1 MPPLRVS
8 ADEFRAIAEEV
19 NRLAAE
25 FLSSLDDRRTVSATS
40 ATDTAAFSVPLA
52 EEGIGEAVLRDLEAV
67 TEHVRAPTGRRLPY
81 VLGSGDPIAAL
92 GDLYASVLNQNLTA
106 WRSAPAAVAI
116 ERTVLEWLGR
126 AIGCD
131 GFVGSF
137 TSGGS
142 LGNLMALAMARESRA
157 PANEDGAQRG
167 VVYAS
172 DEVHMSIPKAVAML
186 GLGRA
191 NLRLI
196 PVDDCMRID
205 VSALEA
211 AIAHDRDAGR
221 RGIALVGSAGTIMS
235 GAIDPLAELADVA
248 GRHDLWFHVDGA
260 YGAAAALAEPDKFV
274 GMSRADSISLDAHKW
289 LYQPLDC
296 SVLLY
301 RDIDVARLTF
311 AYSAEY
317 VKTATDDPIEGFA
330 FFEQTIELSRRFRAL
345 KLWLSLR
352 YHGLAAFR
360 EAIAENLAQPK
371 LLAELVEAEPSLEL
385 LAPVELSAVCFRWKS
400 ADVDTL
406 NDRNEAILRNVN
418 EAGHVWISNASV
430 RGIVGLRACITN
442 HRTTEQDV
450 HRIIEEVLAAADRV
464 AARAP

>member
-8 ADEFRAIAEEV
+8 ADEFRAIAEGV

-40 ATDTAAFSVPLA
+40 GADTAAFSVPLP

-67 TEHVRAPTGRRLPY
+67 AEHVRAPTGRRLPY

-116 ERTVLEWLGR
+116 ERTVLEWLAR

-131 GFVGSF
+131 GFVGTF

-142 LGNLMALAMARESRA
+142 LGNLLALAMARESRA
-157 PANEDGAQRG
+157 PANENGAQGG

-172 DEVHMSIPKAVAML
+172 EEVHMSIPKAVAML

-191 NLRLI
+191 NLHLI
-196 PVDDCMRID
+196 PVDDSMRID
-205 VSALEA
+205 VSALKA
-211 AIAHDRDAGR
+211 AIAGDRDAGR

-248 GRHDLWFHVDGA
+248 RRHDLWFHVDGA
-260 YGAAAALAEPDKFV
+260 YGVAAALAAPEKFV
-274 GMSRADSISLDAHKW
+274 GTAQADSISLDAHKW

-301 RDIDVARLTF
+301 RDADVAQRTF

-317 VKTATDDPIEGFA
+317 VKTTSDDPVEGFA
-330 FFEQTIELSRRFRAL
+330 FFDQTIELSRRFRAL

-352 YHGLAAFR
+352 YHGLGAFR
-360 EAIAENLAQPK
+360 AAIAENLAQAR
-371 LLAELVEAEPSLEL
+371 LLAEMVEAEPSLEL
-385 LAPVELSAVCFRWKS
+385 LAPVELSAVCFRWS
-400 ADVDTL
+400 NEDLDAL
-406 NDRNEAILRNVN
+406 NERNEAILREVN
-418 EAGHVWISNASV
+418 RAGQVWLSNAAV
-430 RGIVGLRACITN
+430 HGTVGLRACITN

-464 AARAP
+464 AARA

>member
-1 MPPLRVS
+1 MLPLRVS
-8 ADEFRAIAEEV
+8 ADEFRAIAEGV

-25 FLSSLDDRRTVSATS
+25 FLGSLDERRTVSATS
-40 ATDTAAFSVPLA
+40 ATDTAAFSVPLP
-52 EEGIGEAVLRDLEAV
+52 EEGIGEAVLRDLEAIA
-67 TEHVRAPTGRRLPY
+67 EHVRAPTGRRVPY

-116 ERTVLEWLGR
+116 ERTVLEWIAR

-131 GFVGSF
+131 GFVGTF

-157 PANEDGAQRG
+157 PANEDGAQGG

-172 DEVHMSIPKAVAML
+172 EEVHMSIPKAVAML

-191 NLRLI
+191 NLRLV
-196 PVDDCMRID
+196 PVDDTMRID
-205 VSALEA
+205 VSALKTE
-211 AIAHDRDAGR
+211 IARDRDAGR
-221 RGIALVGSAGTIMS
+221 RGIALVGSAGTIMT

-248 GRHDLWFHVDGA
+248 RRHDLWFHVDGA

-274 GMSRADSISLDAHKW
+274 GMAQADSISLDAHKW

-301 RDIDVARLTF
+301 RDADAAQRAF
-311 AYSAEY
+311 AFSAEY
-317 VKTATDDPIEGFA
+317 VKTTSDDPVEGFA
-330 FFEQTIELSRRFRAL
+330 FFDQTIELSRRFRAL

-360 EAIAENLAQPK
+360 AAIAENLAQAR

-385 LAPVELSAVCFRWKS
+385 LAPAELSAVCFRWN
-400 ADVDTL
+400 DGDLETL
-406 NDRNEAILRNVN
+406 NERNEAILRQVN
-418 EAGHVWISNASV
+418 QAGQVWLSNASV
-430 RGIVGLRACITN
+430 RGTVGLRACITN
-442 HRTTEQDV
+442 HRTTDQDV
-450 HRIIEEVLAAADRV
+450 QRIIEEVLAAADRV
-464 AARAP
+464 AARAS